1 MLPVLYV
8 KLINPITLGRLI
20 NYNVLKVYEP
30 NYVQGV
36 RRICKFNLK
45 FSRSKA
51 GKLCIRP

>member
-20 NYNVLKVYEP
+20 NYNVLKVYVP
-30 NYVQGV
+30 NYLQGV
-36 RRICKFNLK
+36 RKICKFNLK